1 MKLKKETRIGLII
14 LGILAIV
21 FWGFNFLKGRDIFKV
36 TNDYYIKYDHIGGLK
51 ESSPVTL
58 KGFKVGQ
65 VSYIDF
71 DIKEPEKLMIIIT
84 IDSDVKIPKQSTAL
98 LYSADLMG
106 SKAIELQMSDNQTF
120 YKDKDTLSGKIQ
132 ATVTMQLEPI
142 KQGAQAMIG
151 TVDTLLK
158 SINLLLSEK
167 AIQDVHTSLNSLA
180 KVSQSISNQKSDIE
194 RIIQQTEEITSAVS
208 SQQKN
213 ILRSIEN
220 VEAITDTLSKSR
232 IKSLIAEME
241 QLTKELKLLTSN
253 INSGQGTLGKLAQND
268 SLYFYLQHS
277 GKSLD
282 ALLQDLKEHPKRYV
296 HFSLFG
302 KKEK

>member
-14 LGILAIV
+14 LGILTIV

-132 ATVTMQLEPI
+132 ATVTEQLEPI